1 MLEYRDTGLAWPT
14 RLFDADWT
22 SKRPLTVKL
31 LSECYCC
38 GINQPRKGRKG
49 RVVDKNNARYYHYF
63 LSTRGLR
70 DEPSRSH
77 QSVAGAAPKLTVRAS
92 LIVAL
97 LLSLGLWGAI
107 WLALSSLASA
117 FF

>member
-1 MLEYRDTGLAWPT
+1 MLQYRDTGLAWPT

-31 LSECYCC
+31 LSECYCR
-38 GINQPRKGRKG
+38 GMNQPRKWRKG
-49 RVVDKNNARYYHYF
+49 RVVNKNNARDYHYF
-63 LSTRGLR
+63 LSTRSLR

-77 QSVAGAAPKLTVRAS
+77 HSVAGDGPKLTVRAG

-97 LLSLGLWGAI
+97 LLSVGLWGAI